1 MEANQVLDDS
11 AMRSQQLA
19 QQSGVQFRPTPLQPL
34 IRQIEKR
41 VFVCTM
47 QNASMH
53 RADGKKIPFVR
64 GYLMTDVTADI
75 AYLDNEIASGN
86 TFIRAGTP
94 DDVLNCEAIYDPLT
108 HIKSRVL
115 KEMEPRLREELTDQI
130 RREFQQ
136 QIDDLKK
143 LAGVDGVVTSGQQ
156 QTVHVARLNP
166 VSSSDIAAATNGR
179 APVAVPPVQ
188 TNIPHVQVTADG
200 PLNLSPAARA
210 AAASAAIVA
219 ARLNAQK

>member
-115 KEMEPRLREELTDQI
+115 KEMEPRLREELSDQI

-143 LAGVDGVVTSGQQ
+143 LAGIDGTATSGQQ
-156 QTVHVARLNP
+156 IVHVARLNP

-188 TNIPHVQVTADG
+188 TNIPPVQPVTAD
-200 PLNLSPAARA
+200 SPIVLTPQAQA
-210 AAASAAIVA
+210 AAAVA
-219 ARLNAQK
+219 AARVAATQK